1 MHFDIST
8 ALTLTSLLTLAVGA
22 SLRFAASRYPPE
34 LRATM
39 RVWIGGLFLQ
49 AAALFAPALAGTTP
63 DPVMLIPLNVIYAL
77 AYAEMGR
84 AVNLFT
90 GRPRGLFGLVLVAIV
105 MLVTILFGLVWPDDR
120 WRVALNSLPLALLE
134 YSVAHAILRERTP
147 LRPADYLTGSLFVA
161 CAALAIARGFV
172 VLLGPAFVS
181 LETYIA
187 LTNVVYVFSS
197 VLPMIGTIGFV
208 LMCGDR
214 LNDDLARL
222 AMIDPLTG
230 VYNRRTLAGLA
241 AKAMDDS
248 ARSGKPLALLALDI
262 DHFKSINDEFGH
274 DVGDETLCGLVGLIQ
289 ESLHPAQILCRIGG
303 EEFAILVPD
312 IGEAEAC
319 LVAERVRRHIAASPL
334 IIGSHS
340 LSLRVSIGVA
350 ALEPGFGDLTSLL
363 RDADRALYSA
373 KRAGRDRIAAA
384 SHVMT
389 TGGARAAAPL
399 MP

>member
-49 AAALFAPALAGTTP
+49 AAALFAPALVGTTP
-63 DPVMLIPLNVIYAL
+63 EPILVIPLNVIYAL

-90 GRPRGLFGLVLVAIV
+90 GRPRSYFGLVLVAIV
-105 MLVTILFGLVWPDDR
+105 TVNSILFGVVWHDDR
-120 WRVALNSLPLALLE
+120 WRLALNSLPLALLE
-134 YSVAHAILRERTP
+134 YSVAHAILRERRP
-147 LRPADYLTGSLFVA
+147 LRPADYLTGALFVA
-161 CAALAIARGFV
+161 CAGLAIARGFV
-172 VLLGPAFVS
+172 VLLGPPFVS
-181 LETYIA
+181 HETYA
-187 LTNVVYVFSS
+187 LLSNIVYVFSS

-222 AMIDPLTG
+222 AMVDPLTG

-241 AKAMDDS
+241 AKAMDES
-248 ARSGKPLALLALDI
+248 ERNGKPLSLLALDV
-262 DHFKSINDEFGH
+262 DHFKLVNDEFGH
-274 DVGDETLCGLVGLIQ
+274 DVGDETLCGLVSLIQ
-289 ESLHPAQILCRIGG
+289 ESLHPDQILCRIGG
-303 EEFAILVPD
+303 EEFAILVPGL
-312 IGEAEAC
+312 GEAEAC
-319 LVAERVRRHIAASPL
+319 LAAERVRRHIAATPL
-334 IIGSHS
+334 NVAGNP

-350 ALEPGFGDLTSLL
+350 TLDNGQGNLTSLL
-363 RDADRALYSA
+363 RAADRALYSA
-373 KRAGRDRIAAA
+373 KHAGRDRIAAA
-384 SHVMT
+384 SSTSNV
-389 TGGARAAAPL
+389 GGALFAAPSL
-399 MP
+399 P